1 MNRNQLKYFVAAAES
16 RSFTKAAEQF
26 YISQTAITQQIRLLE
41 ETLGCPLFDR
51 STRPVSL
58 TSAGTIFLREAKG
71 ILERMSRA
79 QERVHDASTGLS
91 GTLRVGYVRGYE
103 RSDLSAHIRQFHQQ
117 NSNVLITFYHCSTDA
132 LAAGLLH
139 HEYDIIF
146 TWDSTN
152 LKTQEGVSCRTVEKA
167 RLVVALYAGHPLAQ
181 RQQLRRQE
189 LRGETILYIV
199 PSTTAD
205 RRYLPVRTYR
215 FFTIDDVTL
224 TNGRVRVPYEPN
236 PTYLLPFRPADRRTR
251 TLPPTTRRFG
261 SRPDRERER
270 VLTLPY
276 PFPSPTVPY
285 GTVTVTVTV
294 TEPTGTTYLRSV
306 YSLPLLPGVPGGR
319 EGR

>member
-41 ETLGCPLFDR
+41 EALGCPLFDR

-58 TSAGTIFLREAKG
+58 TPAGTIFLREAKG

-117 NSNVLITFYHCSTDA
+117 NSNVLITFYRCSTDA

-152 LKTQEGVSCRTVEKA
+152 LKTQGGRGLPHRGKGPVGGGAVRRTP
-167 RLVVALYAGHPLAQ
+167 AGPAAAAPAAGAAGRDHPL
-181 RQQLRRQE
+181 
-189 LRGETILYIV
+189 YV
-199 PSTTAD
+199 P
-205 RRYLPVRTYR
+205 
-215 FFTIDDVTL
+215 
-224 TNGRVRVPYEPN
+224 
-236 PTYLLPFRPADRRTR
+236 
-251 TLPPTTRRFG
+251 
-261 SRPDRERER
+261 
-270 VLTLPY
+270 
-276 PFPSPTVPY
+276 
-285 GTVTVTVTV
+285 
-294 TEPTGTTYLRSV
+294 
-306 YSLPLLPGVPGGR
+306 
-319 EGR
+319 

>member
-41 ETLGCPLFDR
+41 EALGCPLFDR

-58 TSAGTIFLREAKG
+58 TPAGTIFLREAKG

-117 NSNVLITFYHCSTDA
+117 NSNVLITFYRCSTDA

-152 LKTQEGVSCRTVEKA
+152 LKTQEGVACRTVEKA

-189 LRGETILYIV
+189 LRGEASARRLS
-199 PSTTAD
+199 PMSSSTACSPMIPTA
-205 RRYLPVRTYR
+205 T
-215 FFTIDDVTL
+215 
-224 TNGRVRVPYEPN
+224 
-236 PTYLLPFRPADRRTR
+236 PFSCSF
-251 TLPPTTRRFG
+251 TTRRA
-261 SRPDRERER
+261 
-270 VLTLPY
+270 T
-276 PFPSPTVPY
+276 SPTSSSAP
-285 GTVTVTVTV
+285 
-294 TEPTGTTYLRSV
+294 PTRRAS
-306 YSLPLLPGVPGGR
+306 S
-319 EGR
+319 